1 MLRAG
6 GGRWGTPGQ
15 LERDE
20 RKGKERE
27 EGLRKLINIWRQE
40 FHVLLALTE
49 EIERTKGKRLPV
61 YTRSTF
67 GYTLTML
74 SLPPATYIC
83 REIERGDQSFIFPGR
98 I

>member
-27 EGLRKLINIWRQE
+27 RR
-40 FHVLLALTE
+40 V
-49 EIERTKGKRLPV
+49 
-61 YTRSTF
+61 
-67 GYTLTML
+67 
-74 SLPPATYIC
+74 
-83 REIERGDQSFIFPGR
+83 
-98 I
+98 